1 MDDKLKELAYHYG
14 FTSQADMLCEEAAE
28 FMVALN
34 KFRRGSSEAY
44 AQLVEELADV
54 LVVAEQ
60 LRYIF
65 GEDAVN
71 DIMNKKIE
79 RQLIRMK
86 EENEND
92 SQSTGKSLCNLWK
105 HNS

>member
-1 MDDKLKELAYHYG
+1 
-14 FTSQADMLCEEAAE
+14 ML
-28 FMVALN
+28 
-34 KFRRGSSEAY
+34 FRPY

-79 RQLIRMK
+79 RQLLRMK
-86 EENEND
+86 EEENG
-92 SQSTGKSLCNLWK
+92 SENTGKSLCNLWK

>member
-1 MDDKLKELAYHYG
+1 MDEKLKELAYHYG

-79 RQLIRMK
+79 RQLLRMK
-86 EENEND
+86 EEENG
-92 SQSTGKSLCNLWK
+92 SENTGKSLCNLWK